1 MIKDST
7 RFCDEVEKFSE
18 NKLFVKQDLLTLLS
32 SAIDS
37 LNEELYFSIAFT
49 AKYVQGLLRV
59 IQQAG
64 TNPEIKNLAQIKN
77 DLTENMEKIT
87 DNLKTLIAYSDIEV
101 KEKFEEKYLAL
112 TAESFS
118 NLRNLLS
125 DLEWVKIYHNRLKRT
140 K

>member
-1 MIKDST
+1 MINDADF
-7 RFCDEVEKFSE
+7 FCDEVEKFSA
-18 NKLFVKQDLLTLLS
+18 NNLLVKSDLKLLVLS
-32 SAIDS
+32 AVSS
-37 LNEELYFSIAFT
+37 LNEELFFSIAFT

-87 DNLKTLIAYSDIEV
+87 DDLRTLIANSNIEV
-101 KEKFEEKYLAL
+101 KEKFETKYLAL

-125 DLEWVKIYHNRLKRT
+125 DLEWVKIYQNQLKRT

>member
-18 NKLFVKQDLLTLLS
+18 NKLLVKQDLLTLVS
-32 SAIDS
+32 SAINS
-37 LNEELYFSIAFT
+37 LNEELFFSIAFS

-64 TNPEIKNLAQIKN
+64 TNPEIKNLQQIKN
-77 DLTENMEKIT
+77 DLTENMEKISNDLRT
-87 DNLKTLIAYSDIEV
+87 ILAGSEIEV
-101 KEKFEEKYLAL
+101 KEMFAEKYLTL
-112 TAESFS
+112 TAESFA
-118 NLRNLLS
+118 NFRLLLN
-125 DLEWVKIYHNRLKRT
+125 DLEWVKIYQNQLKRT

>member
-18 NKLFVKQDLLTLLS
+18 NKLLVKQDLLTLVS

-37 LNEELYFSIAFT
+37 LNEELFFSIAFT
-49 AKYVQGLLRV
+49 AKYIQGLLRV
-59 IQQAG
+59 IQHAG
-64 TNPEIKNLAQIKN
+64 TNPEIKNLEQIKT
-77 DLTENMEKIT
+77 DLTENMKKISNDLRT
-87 DNLKTLIAYSDIEV
+87 ILAGSETEV
-101 KEKFEEKYLAL
+101 KEMFAEKYLAL

-125 DLEWVKIYHNRLKRT
+125 DLEWVKIYHNRLK
-140 K
+140 

>member
-37 LNEELYFSIAFT
+37 LNEELFFSIAFT

>member
-1 MIKDST
+1 MIENAGQ
-7 RFCDEVEKFSE
+7 FCDEVEKFSQ
-18 NKLFVKQDLLTLLS
+18 NKLLVKSDVQMLVL
-32 SAIDS
+32 SAISS
-37 LNEELYFSIAFT
+37 LNEELFFSITFT
-49 AKYVQGLLRV
+49 AKYIQGLLRV

-64 TNPEIKNLAQIKN
+64 TNPEIKNLTQIKT

-87 DNLKTLIAYSDIEV
+87 DDLGTLIANSNLEV
-101 KEKFEEKYLAL
+101 KEKFETKYLAL

-125 DLEWVKIYHNRLKRT
+125 DLEWVKIYQNQQKRA

>member
-18 NKLFVKQDLLTLLS
+18 NKLLVKQDLLTLVS

-37 LNEELYFSIAFT
+37 LNEELFFSTTFT
-49 AKYVQGLLRV
+49 AKYIQGLLRV

-77 DLTENMEKIT
+77 DLTENMERISA
-87 DNLKTLIAYSDIEV
+87 DLKTLLAGSETEV
-101 KEKFEEKYLAL
+101 KEMFAEKYLAL